1 MHPDRRET
9 VAQTCLKNLTIRG
22 VQAKSLYRG
31 AEGVGTSACP
41 NGTRRRCA
49 DPNTIRD
56 GRAGGPARARH
67 LGRPREHA
75 PVISTRSCLSPSSR
89 KASTP
94 RAVEQAGMTSVRR
107 RAWGSS

>member
-31 AEGVGTSACP
+31 AEGVGTSACL

-56 GRAGGPARARH
+56 ERAEYRH
-67 LGRPREHA
+67 E
-75 PVISTRSCLSPSSR
+75 PVISDLPVNMHPSLRPVLASPFIEESVH
-89 KASTP
+89 ASN
-94 RAVEQAGMTSVRR
+94 R
-107 RAWGSS
+107 RAGEG